1 MVQAIFAKIGDLVIK
16 SMIGVLPGLQ
26 NAFSLAK
33 KDNPN
38 TCFQLLGFDVLMTD
52 NMKFKLIEINQNP
65 SLMTETG
72 VDREI
77 KNNMMRNIF

>member
-1 MVQAIFAKIGDLVIK
+1 MFTPEMLTMIFSKISDIVLKSVI
-16 SMIGVLPGLQ
+16 SVLPGLQ

-38 TCFQLLGFDVLMTD
+38 ACFQLLGFDILMTD

-65 SLMTETG
+65 SLSTETA
-72 VDREI
+72 VD
-77 KNNMMRNIF
+77 K